1 MCKLFEILKA
11 FYYSIERIIKVRDNM
26 KIRLE
31 KIRLNIL
38 KYFFLEKMLSFGK

>member
-31 KIRLNIL
+31 
-38 KYFFLEKMLSFGK
+38 

>member
-1 MCKLFEILKA
+1 MYVQTFEILKA

-31 KIRLNIL
+31 KIRLYIL
-38 KYFFLEKMLSFGK
+38 KYFFFRENAKFR